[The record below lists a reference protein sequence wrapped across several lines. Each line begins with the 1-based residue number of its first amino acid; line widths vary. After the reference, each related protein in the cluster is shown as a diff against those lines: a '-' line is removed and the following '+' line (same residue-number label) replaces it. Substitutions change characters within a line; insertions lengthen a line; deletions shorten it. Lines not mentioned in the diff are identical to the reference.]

1 MGVACGECGRFEIT
15 APQILRLKRAGI
27 LRSEKMKA
35 EPAPIRPRDLLRFS
49 KKSDE
54 KQEHQISINA
64 RLELEVAREIFRSD
78 LTLPHFE
85 LQRGVQRMIDL
96 FHKRDERPNVT
107 IAQSGARVMPL
118 ELFDQ
123 PA

>member
-1 MGVACGECGRFEIT
+1 
-15 APQILRLKRAGI
+15 
-27 LRSEKMKA
+27 MKA

-54 KQEHQISINA
+54 KQQDQISINA

-78 LTLPHFE
+78 LTQPHFE
-85 LQRGVQRMIDL
+85 LQRGVQCVIDL

-107 IAQSGARVMPL
+107 IAQTEAGIMLL

-123 PA
+123 PARIIDADV